1 MRRPTFVI
9 AVAFLA
15 TTGGHATAQQSSRTA
30 STATAKATARAG
42 TGSTPTATGA
52 PVRLLPGTRGNIFT
66 IIQGNALTSTNGA
79 LVSSNVRLRDARF
92 GRVIDETVTDRSGM
106 FAFRTVD
113 PGTYIVEIM
122 GNDQTV
128 LAASQLINVNSG
140 DAVTAIVKLP
150 FRIPPFAGI
159 LGNTA
164 SSAAA
169 VTAEAAASG
178 VLATTVAGQ
187 PSSDRPIR

>member
-1 MRRPTFVI
+1 MRRSTFVI

-15 TTGGHATAQQSSRTA
+15 TIGVDTIAQQQPPAA
-30 STATAKATARAG
+30 SVATAKTVRAG
-42 TGSTPTATGA
+42 TGLAPTATGA

-79 LVSSNVRLRDARF
+79 LANSNVRLRDARF
-92 GRVIDETVTDRSGM
+92 GRVIDATVTDRSGM

-113 PGTYIVEIM
+113 PGTYVVEIM
-122 GNDQTV
+122 DKDQTV

-140 DAVTAIVKLP
+140 DAVTAVVKLP
-150 FRIPPFAGI
+150 FRIPPFAGV

-164 SSAAA
+164 PSAAA

-187 PSSDRPIR
+187 PTS

>member
-1 MRRPTFVI
+1 MRRSTFVI

-15 TTGGHATAQQSSRTA
+15 TIGVDTIAQQQPPAA
-30 STATAKATARAG
+30 SVATAKTVRAG
-42 TGSTPTATGA
+42 TGLAPTATGA

-79 LVSSNVRLRDARF
+79 LANSNVRLRDARF
-92 GRVIDETVTDRSGM
+92 GRVIDATVTDRSGM

-113 PGTYIVEIM
+113 PGTYVVEIM
-122 GNDQTV
+122 DKDQTV

-140 DAVTAIVKLP
+140 DAVTAVVKLP
-150 FRIPPFAGI
+150 FRIPPFAGV

-164 SSAAA
+164 PSAAA

-187 PSSDRPIR
+187 PTSSRPIS